1 MEVSDRSPDKLL
13 KFEQT
18 GEDSPLKFS
27 FWDWWSVLR
36 RTFVSAQR
44 DNITV
49 VAAGVAFFSLLAVFP
64 LISAAISLFG
74 FFANP
79 GDINEI
85 SETVRALMPGEA
97 FDVIQRQIVTVLDAP
112 DETVGLGI
120 IISLSVAIFSAGA
133 GIRAMMRAMN
143 IAYREIEKRNF
154 FLFYLYAGLM
164 TLGSFVF
171 IWISLIVIV
180 GIPSVLRFLYLDGI
194 VNFVA
199 LTLPWLLLVLVF
211 GFAVGVM
218 YRFGPS
224 RRPARKRWIYPGMTM
239 ATVSWLIIS
248 YGFSKFVS
256 EFGNYNATYG
266 SLSAVVILLVWLWL
280 TANVI
285 IFGAEL
291 NAELERQT
299 IADSTRG
306 PARPLGRRG
315 AAVADFKAV
324 GTSESIAM
332 DEVVHPKETSNPVTD
347 TPSKNENS

>member
-18 GEDSPLKFS
+18 GEDSPFKFS
-27 FWDWWSVLR
+27 YGDWWTVLK

-79 GDINEI
+79 GDIDDI

-112 DETVGLGI
+112 DQAVGIGI
-120 IISLSVAIFSAGA
+120 IISLSVAVFSAGA

-171 IWISLIVIV
+171 IWLSLVVIV
-180 GIPSVLRFLYLDGI
+180 GIPSVLKFLYLDGI

-199 LTLPWLLLVLVF
+199 LTLPWILLVLVF

-224 RRPARKRWIYPGMTM
+224 RRPARKRWIYPGMTV
-239 ATVSWLIIS
+239 ATISWLIIS
-248 YGFSKFVS
+248 YGFSKFVA

-315 AAVADFKAV
+315 AAVADFKAI
-324 GTSESIAM
+324 GTSEKKAM
-332 DEVVHPKETSNPVTD
+332 DEVTHPKETSKPVTNA
-347 TPSKNENS
+347 PSTNEDN

>member
-1 MEVSDRSPDKLL
+1 MDPSDRSEDNLL
-13 KFEQT
+13 KFEQCS
-18 GEDSPLKFS
+18 EDSPLKFS
-27 FWDWWSVLR
+27 FADWWAVLK
-36 RTFVSAQR
+36 RTYASSQR

-85 SETVRALMPGEA
+85 SETVRALMPGQA
-97 FDVIQRQIVTVLDAP
+97 FDVIQKQIVTVLDAP
-112 DETVGLGI
+112 DQAVGLGI
-120 IISLSVAIFSAGA
+120 IISLSVAVFSAGA

-143 IAYREIEKRNF
+143 IAYREIEKRGF
-154 FLFYLYAGLM
+154 FLFYIYASLM

-171 IWISLIVIV
+171 IWLSLIVIV
-180 GIPSVLRFLYLDGI
+180 GIPSVLRFFYLGGI
-194 VNFVA
+194 VNVVVQ
-199 LTLPWLLLVLVF
+199 TLPWILLVLVF

-224 RRPARKRWIYPGMTM
+224 RRPARKRWVYPGIMVSTI
-239 ATVSWLIIS
+239 SWLIIS
-248 YGFSKFVS
+248 YGFSKFVA

-266 SLSAVVILLVWLWL
+266 SLSAVVVLLVWLWL

-291 NAELERQT
+291 NSELERQT
-299 IADSTRG
+299 VADTTRG
-306 PARPLGRRG
+306 PARPLGQRG
-315 AAVADFKAV
+315 ASVADFKAV
-324 GTSESIAM
+324 GTSEQVAM
-332 DEVVHPKETSNPVTD
+332 DEVVHPKETNNPVTN
-347 TPSKNENS
+347 TPSKHENN